1 MDLRH
6 RSIQILGC
14 LAIALGCLLAL
25 ILIGGL
31 AIGHIANFWMLLVH
45 LLFAAVAV
53 YLIYL
58 GVRGLAFAHGKPL
71 PKARFGWGRIFLGA
85 VLLFSCANDHFH
97 LLSSHAAIK
106 RLEPSNPTQAV
117 AMNITAIVIAVG
129 CVIMIFSGI
138 WIGVRRQWSKPNP
151 SV

>member
-31 AIGHIANFWMLLVH
+31 AIGHVANFWMLLVH

-71 PKARFGWGRIFLGA
+71 PKARFGWGRILLGA
-85 VLLFSCANDHFH
+85 VL
-97 LLSSHAAIK
+97 
-106 RLEPSNPTQAV
+106 
-117 AMNITAIVIAVG
+117 IV
-129 CVIMIFSGI
+129 
-138 WIGVRRQWSKPNP
+138 
-151 SV
+151 